1 MRRFQHDE
9 ITVTDLFCGAG
20 GSSSGLKQ
28 LDGVTVRQ
36 AANHWRTAVD
46 THNANHPEADH
57 DCADISQVDPRRY
70 PRTTL
75 LWASPECTNHSGAK
89 GVKRTAQLDLFSDRV
104 DEAAERSRATM
115 WDVARFAE
123 FHRYAGFI
131 VENVVEATK
140 WVGWR
145 GWRLTLEDMGYCLH
159 TVFLNSAFASQLGAP
174 APQSRDRLYVV
185 GHLKASKCPDLDRWT
200 RPQAWCPTCDQSVQA
215 IQAWK
220 KTTPGGK
227 YRAQYVWRC
236 PNVSCR
242 NAEVD
247 PYVLPAAAVID
258 WSNPGTRIGD
268 RDKPLAAK
276 TMARIEAGLAKYGHL
291 VASGGLAVPVEGR
304 DGKAAA
310 PTTAP
315 LRTLTSRAETAL
327 AVPPF
332 IAELR
337 GGGSTH
343 RPVSQPLATVTAS
356 GNHHGLVIPSGGT
369 WNTTSEPTTWPL
381 RTMTTR
387 EAYAL
392 CVPYYGNGTA
402 QPATSPIGTLT
413 TRDRYGL
420 IMRNNGGGAEMTT
433 PIGEPIRTLTT
444 GGHQSLLTGDIA
456 TILDVNDCFFRM
468 LTTDEIRAAM
478 TFEAAYIFASTTKR
492 DIVRMLGNAVTPC
505 SARDLGAALIES
517 LGHEVALAA

>member
-1 MRRFQHDE
+1 M
-9 ITVTDLFCGAG
+9 
-20 GSSSGLKQ
+20 
-28 LDGVTVRQ
+28 
-36 AANHWRTAVD
+36 
-46 THNANHPEADH
+46 
-57 DCADISQVDPRRY
+57 
-70 PRTTL
+70 
-75 LWASPECTNHSGAK
+75 
-89 GVKRTAQLDLFSDRV
+89 
-104 DEAAERSRATM
+104 
-115 WDVARFAE
+115 
-123 FHRYAGFI
+123 
-131 VENVVEATK
+131 
-140 WVGWR
+140 
-145 GWRLTLEDMGYCLH
+145 
-159 TVFLNSAFASQLGAP
+159 
-174 APQSRDRLYVV
+174 
-185 GHLKASKCPDLDRWT
+185 
-200 RPQAWCPTCDQSVQA
+200 
-215 IQAWK
+215 
-220 KTTPGGK
+220 
-227 YRAQYVWRC
+227 WRC

-291 VASGGLAVPVEGR
+291 VASGGLAVPGEGR

-310 PTTAP
+310 PTTA
-315 LRTLTSRAETAL
+315 
-327 AVPPF
+327 PF